1 MLFRSVRNPQGG
13 SIVNVGG
20 VSAHVGAV
28 SRAHVSTAKAGLVGL
43 TKALAVEF
51 APKGIN
57 VNCVAPGR
65 IGGERSKTSG
75 ISPHAPGTDGILIG
89 REGTVD
95 EASFVIANMCMPQSK
110 FMTGQTIHVNGG
122 LFLP

>member
-1 MLFRSVRNPQGG
+1 MLFRS
-13 SIVNVGG
+13 
-20 VSAHVGAV
+20 
-28 SRAHVSTAKAGLVGL
+28 
-43 TKALAVEF
+43 F